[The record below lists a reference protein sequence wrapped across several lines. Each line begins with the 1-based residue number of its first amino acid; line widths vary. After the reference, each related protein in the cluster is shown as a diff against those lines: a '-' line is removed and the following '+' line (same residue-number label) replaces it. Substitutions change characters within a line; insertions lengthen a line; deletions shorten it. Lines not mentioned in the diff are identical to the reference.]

1 MSGVR
6 AQRRRH
12 DTEEPAHINLTFDPT
27 ATGPSEREVADWQA
41 FDKAVKDAGVFV
53 HEAGLQ
59 PVEEART
66 ITIRDGE
73 IANAAGGIAP
83 RPGVTRSGAN

>member
-6 AQRRRH
+6 AQHRRH
-12 DTEEPAHINLTFDPT
+12 DTEEPAHINLTYDPT
-27 ATGPSEREVADWQA
+27 ATGPSELEVADWLA
-41 FDKAVKDAGVFV
+41 FDKAVKDAGVFG

-59 PVEEART
+59 PVEQART

-73 IANAAGGIAP
+73 IANAEGGSLQGP
-83 RPGVTRSGAN
+83 V